1 MHPLMQPLPM
11 HPLPPDDPGLQAE
24 RTSLSWTRTS
34 LAIMANGV
42 LVVGRDLTHHP
53 TEWGPARWLAAGVA
67 ATVAAAVYAIG
78 RRRCRD
84 LERRPLAH
92 PVTGRAMII
101 GSGIAVVLLTAT
113 LVTVALA

>member
-1 MHPLMQPLPM
+1 MPSN
-11 HPLPPDDPGLQAE
+11 PPDDPGLQAD

-53 TEWGPARWLAAGVA
+53 TQWSSCRWLAAGVA
-67 ATVAAAVYAIG
+67 LAVAATVYAIG

-84 LERRPLAH
+84 LERRPLSH
-92 PVTGRAMII
+92 PVTGRPMIV

-113 LVTVALA
+113 LVTVALT